1 MSSFAAT
8 GAWRDARAATHGKK
22 KKKKEQ
28 STLQKS
34 RQTTPFIL
42 LSLQPAPSHC
52 CLITLAFMNLLSPLS
67 EYHCVMQQHSHS
79 LHSTRH
85 LKAAGIKKK
94 DEVCNYLIL
103 KLVYEKRSCI
113 MNLCRLMNGHK
124 RLTGDPFPESHAF
137 SRSGRSGD

>member
-8 GAWRDARAATHGKK
+8 GAWRDARAATHGE
-22 KKKKEQ
+22 KKKEQ
-28 STLQKS
+28 STLQTS
-34 RQTTPFIL
+34 RQTTPFVL

-52 CLITLAFMNLLSPLS
+52 CLITLAFMNLSSPLS

-79 LHSTRH
+79 LHTETFKKGCRF
-85 LKAAGIKKK
+85 KK
-94 DEVCNYLIL
+94 DEVCDYLIL
-103 KLVYEKRSCI
+103 KLVYEKGSCI

>member
-22 KKKKEQ
+22 EKREQ
-28 STLQKS
+28 STLKS

-94 DEVCNYLIL
+94 DQVCNYLIL

-137 SRSGRSGD
+137 SRRERSGD